1 MRNLGQC
8 FCVVFKNITVE
19 PVLFLYMLGV
29 YLLYSVFQNLVYEKV
44 CLEHN
49 NSTVCADLYH
59 PDHEDQLTLV
69 QQEASYWIKVSTFA
83 MVLPS
88 IVVDCYMGSWS
99 DVFGRKPTLLLP
111 PFGAFLGALVYC
123 YMEAYSSHVGWICLA
138 SFFFGMFGSFTGIL
152 TAVLAYM
159 SVVSPLKQRTTRI
172 SILLSMNFLA
182 GTTGPFASG
191 YLATNFSPLFVFVC
205 IAACHLLCMSYTLIF
220 VDNIYPNGMTKPLEW
235 NWTQIFSL
243 GHLKSSFRICFV
255 ERSGNEKRNILVLL
269 VMLIILQLITAG
281 EMDIVFLFLKD
292 KPIKMEFQMFS
303 YWFGSRYGMSSLM
316 LLVLMPIL
324 KQTLKVQDKWVCLMG
339 LLSKMSALTLLSFSF
354 SVTMA
359 FWDVPL
365 GCFGSFAI
373 TSMRSMLSQNVEEH
387 EQGEL

>member
-123 YMEAYSSHVGWICLA
+123 YM
-138 SFFFGMFGSFTGIL
+138 
-152 TAVLAYM
+152 VLAYM

-359 FWDVPL
+359 F
-365 GCFGSFAI
+365 
-373 TSMRSMLSQNVEEH
+373 
-387 EQGEL
+387 